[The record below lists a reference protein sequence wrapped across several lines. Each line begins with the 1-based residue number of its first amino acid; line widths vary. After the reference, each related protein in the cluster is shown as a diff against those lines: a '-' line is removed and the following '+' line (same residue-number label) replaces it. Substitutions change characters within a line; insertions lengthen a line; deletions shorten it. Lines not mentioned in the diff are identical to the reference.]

1 MQKSSYGPLLALL
14 TTLAAAAPAAAEP
27 EAASSVPTTPPDATA
42 PAAPPAA
49 AAEPASTPPPAA
61 PRALRF
67 AGPAGAYGEAR
78 IRAVIEP
85 FRRDRSV
92 EVMVMP
98 ADLDDGTAD
107 VLELDAA
114 ALAKAC
120 AAGDLVRLDADR
132 LAAGADGAA
141 PRDDYL
147 PGGIEPCGAATMAWS
162 SLVVL
167 RPAAFKKSA
176 PRRLGDV
183 FDAARYPGKRALPKG
198 PRYTLEMALL
208 ADGAAP
214 DEVYALLETEAGV
227 ERALARLSALG
238 DQVVW
243 TERPQDG
250 LALLAAGKAAV
261 ATAFSGR
268 AFEAIARGAE
278 IETLWHGQIYDVG
291 YLAIRKD
298 SAAVDR
304 AYDLVGFATDPRQLA
319 RIASLM
325 PYGPMRRSAL
335 PLVDRHATLAI
346 PLAAHL
352 PTAPDNLANAL
363 RFDAVWWA
371 ANEARLAARLEAW
384 RQDRKL
390 SAKAD

>member
-1 MQKSSYGPLLALL
+1 MPQSKHGPLLALL
-14 TTLAAAAPAAAEP
+14 MSIATAAPVAAEPEAAATEPITQPAAAAPAAP
-27 EAASSVPTTPPDATA
+27 AADATERQ
-42 PAAPPAA
+42 PSP
-49 AAEPASTPPPAA
+49 SPAA

-78 IRAVIEP
+78 TRAVIEP

-92 EVMVMP
+92 EVTVLR
-98 ADLDDGTAD
+98 ADQGDGAAD
-107 VLELDAA
+107 VVELDTA

-120 AAGDLVRLDADR
+120 AAGELVRLDADR
-132 LAAGADGAA
+132 LAAGADGSRPA
-141 PRDDYL
+141 DDYL

-167 RPAAFKKSA
+167 RPAAFKKGA
-176 PRRLGDV
+176 PRSIADV
-183 FDAARYPGKRALPKG
+183 FDAVRYPGVRALPRA

-214 DEVYALLETEAGV
+214 SEVYALLGTEAGV

-238 DQVVW
+238 DQIVW

-250 LALLAAGKAAV
+250 LALLAAGKVAL

-268 AFEAIARGAE
+268 AFEAIARGADFE
-278 IETLWHGQIYDVG
+278 MLWSGQIYDVG
-291 YLAIRKD
+291 FLAIRTD
-298 SAAVDR
+298 SAAADL
-304 AYDLVGFATDPRQLA
+304 AYDLVGFATAPRQLA

-352 PTAPDNLANAL
+352 PTTPANLAGAL
-363 RFDAVWWA
+363 RFDAAWWA

-384 RQDRKL
+384 RQGRKQ